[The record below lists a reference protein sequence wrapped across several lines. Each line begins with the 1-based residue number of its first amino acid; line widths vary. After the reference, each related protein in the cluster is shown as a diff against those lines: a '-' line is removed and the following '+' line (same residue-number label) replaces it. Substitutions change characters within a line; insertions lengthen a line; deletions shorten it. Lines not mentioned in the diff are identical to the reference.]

1 MIKKKLKEKYQK
13 LMEQKAEQEEE
24 RLKKIA
30 RNEQDWR
37 IISDFFEDFLLS
49 LDYYYEIQKK
59 QFIRVDL
66 KCKAILD
73 PRMANKAK
81 NYNQQG
87 DKVILADGS
96 QYKFEREDF
105 ERYCKENK
113 IEMHYA
119 YMDSFCKWIIEKEY
133 IDDKTEHIFV
143 RVA

>member
-49 LDYYYEIQKK
+49 LNYYYEIQKK
-59 QFIRVDL
+59 QFIKVDL
-66 KCKAILD
+66 ECQAILD
-73 PRMANKAK
+73 PRKTHEK
-81 NYNQQG
+81 RSYSQTG
-87 DKVILADGS
+87 EKVLLSDGS
-96 QYKFEREDF
+96 QYKFEREDI

-119 YMDSFCKWIIEKEY
+119 YIDSFNRWILVKEY
-133 IDDKTEHIFV
+133 IDDKTKSIFV
-143 RVA
+143 KVA